1 MRGATIANS
10 IICWRILFVGTIHQ
24 NHCLSVTVVT
34 DLIRP
39 YENKLLNTVCSPFHF
54 IPTRILGH
62 LDNDDILFSAVGW
75 L

>member
-1 MRGATIANS
+1 VLQLQT
-10 IICWRILFVGTIHQ
+10 V
-24 NHCLSVTVVT
+24 LSVGEYYLWVLFIKITVYQ
-34 DLIRP
+34 L
-39 YENKLLNTVCSPFHF
+39 LLNTVSSPVHF